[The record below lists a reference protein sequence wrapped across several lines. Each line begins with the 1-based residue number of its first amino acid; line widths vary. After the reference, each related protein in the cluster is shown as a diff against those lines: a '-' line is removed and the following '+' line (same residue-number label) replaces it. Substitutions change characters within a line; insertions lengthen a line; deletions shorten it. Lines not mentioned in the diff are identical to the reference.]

1 MDGGALQ
8 EPATR
13 QLRPAALPSALEQ
26 PRALC
31 APCMSAPAGCGAK
44 CMRLCECGCDPAP
57 CGCEPTPDDV
67 IVTSPHPE
75 GPSVITQT
83 SEDRILTI
91 AIDNERKANSLNAEM
106 LTQLIDAFNAAS
118 ADQAL
123 RAILLTSAGDR
134 GFSAG
139 MDTAQF
145 EHEDSERA
153 YTTITHLGEVCEAV
167 KNCDLPVAAAI
178 HGYCIGGA
186 LEIAAAADYRV
197 AATDSW
203 YSMPEV
209 RIGIP
214 SVLDAASLW
223 RIMGWTKATELI
235 MTANRFTAQDM
246 DRCGFLN
253 ALVESADVRDTAR
266 SYLRDTME
274 SDRAVI
280 AQQKRLFRTWRNTHE
295 QVAIADSRKEFALAF
310 ARKAERARRS

>member
-1 MDGGALQ
+1 M
-8 EPATR
+8 
-13 QLRPAALPSALEQ
+13 
-26 PRALC
+26 
-31 APCMSAPAGCGAK
+31 
-44 CMRLCECGCDPAP
+44 
-57 CGCEPTPDDV
+57 
-67 IVTSPHPE
+67 
-75 GPSVITQT
+75 ITQT
-83 SEDRILTI
+83 RDDGILTI
-91 AIDNERKANSLNAEM
+91 AIDNEQKANSLNEEM
-106 LTQLIDAFNAAS
+106 LTQLMDAFNAAS
-118 ADQAL
+118 ADESL

-145 EHEDSERA
+145 EHTDSERA
-153 YTTITHLGEVCEAV
+153 YATITHLGEVCEAV

-214 SVLDAASLW
+214 SVLDAANLW
-223 RIMGWTKATELI
+223 RVMGWTKATELI

-253 ALVESADVRDTAR
+253 ALVEPAEVREKAR
-266 SYLRDTME
+266 GYLRDTME

-295 QVAIADSRKEFALAF
+295 QAAIADSRKEFALAF
-310 ARKAERARRS
+310 ARQSDRSNRAASSGPTI

>member
-1 MDGGALQ
+1 M
-8 EPATR
+8 
-13 QLRPAALPSALEQ
+13 
-26 PRALC
+26 
-31 APCMSAPAGCGAK
+31 
-44 CMRLCECGCDPAP
+44 
-57 CGCEPTPDDV
+57 
-67 IVTSPHPE
+67 
-75 GPSVITQT
+75 ITQT
-83 SEDRILTI
+83 RDEGILTI
-91 AIDNERKANSLNAEM
+91 AIDNERKANSLDAEM
-106 LTQLIDAFNAAS
+106 LTQLIDAFDRAS
-118 ADQAL
+118 GDESL

-153 YTTITHLGEVCEAV
+153 YATITQLGEVCEAV

-178 HGYCIGGA
+178 HGYCVGGA

-214 SVLDAASLW
+214 SVLDAVNLW
-223 RIMGWTKATELI
+223 RVMGWTKATELI

-253 ALVESADVRDTAR
+253 ALVEPAEVRETALG
-266 SYLRDTME
+266 YLRDTME

-310 ARKAERARRS
+310 ARHADRSNRAASGDRSNQATSADHATAGH